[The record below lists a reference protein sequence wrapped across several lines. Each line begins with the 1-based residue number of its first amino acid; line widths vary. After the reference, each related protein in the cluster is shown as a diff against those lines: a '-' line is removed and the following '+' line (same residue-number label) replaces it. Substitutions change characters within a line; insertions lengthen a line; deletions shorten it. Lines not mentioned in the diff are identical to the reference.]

1 MDILKNQIRSLS
13 ETTVLDNA
21 YENVEEI
28 LQRIGK
34 RLIIDCVIK
43 IGDLIVEP
51 LWVEAYY
58 SNVAKGFV
66 DPFIHG
72 HGKEEQSEFGILY
85 FHHKTDD
92 SRSGVDICLSLCNED
107 KTESKYYLSYLLKYT
122 LVNGEFTT
130 QSQLSAKIRK
140 AYDALSNNNSILKT
154 SCNKNVTD
162 IVGYTTR
169 IGLNVEDSD
178 ALRDTKK
185 QYASLK
191 LAIAKNFDRTYSVE
205 KKLPHIESLA
215 YSFLSTYDSDKEKWC
230 KEHLGYRLKSI

>member
-1 MDILKNQIRSLS
+1 MDILKNQIQALS
-13 ETTVLDNA
+13 KIAVADNS
-21 YENVEEI
+21 YEKVEER
-28 LQRIGK
+28 LQFLGK
-34 RLIIDCVIK
+34 TLISDYAIK
-43 IGDLIVEP
+43 IGDITVEP

-58 SNVAKGFV
+58 SNVTKGFA
-66 DPFIHG
+66 DPFI
-72 HGKEEQSEFGILY
+72 HGKEEQSKFGILY

-92 SRSGVDICLSLCNED
+92 SRSGVDICLSLCNEA
-107 KTESKYYLSYLLKYT
+107 ESKYYLSYLLKYT

-130 QSQLSAKIRK
+130 QAQLSAKIRK
-140 AYDALSNNNSILKT
+140 AYDMLPNKNDILET
-154 SCNKNVTD
+154 SCNKNETD

-191 LAIAKNFDRTYSVE
+191 LAIVKNFDRTYSVE

-230 KEHLGYRLKSI
+230 KEHLGYRLKNI

>member
-1 MDILKNQIRSLS
+1 MDILKNQIRKLS
-13 ETTVLDNA
+13 EITVVDNA
-21 YENVEEI
+21 YENVEEK
-28 LQRIGK
+28 LQLLGK
-34 RLIIDCVIK
+34 TLITDYIIK

-66 DPFIHG
+66 DPFI

-107 KTESKYYLSYLLKYT
+107 KTESKYFLSYLLKYT

-140 AYDALSNNNSILKT
+140 AYDMLSNKNDILEI
-154 SCNKNVTD
+154 SCNKNETD

-169 IGLNVEDSD
+169 IRLNVKGSD
-178 ALRDTKK
+178 ALSGERKR
-185 QYASLK
+185 YAALK
-191 LAIAKNFDRTYSVE
+191 LAIAKNFDKTYPVE
-205 KKLPHIESLA
+205 KKLPCIESLA
-215 YSFLSTYDSDKEKWC
+215 YSFLSTYEFDKGKWC
-230 KEHLGYRLKSI
+230 KEHLGYYLKNI